1 MAEAVVGVN
10 VHPAVD
16 QDRVYNGSRFSE
28 VLAAIS
34 ENPYQ
39 RIWGAPGEPA
49 LPVHEV
55 SFRSVVG
62 GLIPRAL
69 QRDSERTL
77 DSRADLRW
85 GRRRQGFRRSSIPT
99 ACA

>member
-10 VHPAVD
+10 HHAAVD
-16 QDRVYNGSRFSE
+16 EDRVYNGSRFSE

-49 LPVHEV
+49 LPVREV
-55 SFRSVVG
+55 SFRTVVG
-62 GLIPRAL
+62 GLIRGVSARQRAYARFPRGPAV
-69 QRDSERTL
+69 
-77 DSRADLRW
+77 
-85 GRRRQGFRRSSIPT
+85 GK
-99 ACA
+99 